1 VRRAVRA
8 RRRHARRVEC
18 RAGLG
23 AEEGFVLAARHK
35 GRGVANATGVAIY
48 FPRGDVSPT
57 YGRLDFAKPTAW
69 RRFLEA
75 YRGA

>member
-1 VRRAVRA
+1 M
-8 RRRHARRVEC
+8 
-18 RAGLG
+18 
-23 AEEGFVLAARHK
+23 LAARHK